1 MKRGSRYFCGLSLAA
16 SLGLAIYLVARTG
29 VSSIFEKFQLLGWGF
44 TILILLAGLR
54 QGIRSIAWQ
63 VCLKKEDCRANLLR
77 LFALR
82 LVGNAVSDVTPAG
95 FLLGE
100 SAKVW
105 ACSDHMEKK
114 ASAASIAVEDLIYGL
129 ASTLF
134 ISGGA
139 ALLLL
144 DVVVP
149 ERFQLLTGGVTAF
162 ILLSVAGLGFI
173 IVKQKCW
180 LTPLPDRLTKLCSRW
195 ICTDTLERD
204 IRDFE
209 VNIHQFFQTRRMAFL
224 CVFVLEALVHVIGT
238 GEVFLILMTTAGH
251 ASILTAYLVEA
262 ANRLVQLA
270 FFIPLGLGAEEGVAG
285 ATLGALGYGLA
296 EGVSLAVIRKGRTI
310 FWDAVGLL
318 LAAIWSISRS
328 EGQGITGS
336 LRQGPERLISN
347 ADDAGLTKVVSQGIV
362 IAHTDAILTSHH

>member
-16 SLGLAIYLVARTG
+16 SLALAIYLVTRAG

-44 TILILLAGLR
+44 AALILLAGVR

-63 VCLKKEDCRANLLR
+63 VCLNKEDCRTSLLR
-77 LFALR
+77 LFGLR
-82 LVGNAVSDVTPAG
+82 LIGNAISDVTPTG

-100 SAKVW
+100 SVKVW
-105 ACSDHMEKK
+105 ACSEHMHRK
-114 ASAASIAVEDLIYGL
+114 ASAASVAVEDLIYGL

-134 ISGGA
+134 ISGGT

-149 ERFQLLTGGVTAF
+149 EHFQLLAGGVTAF

-173 IVKQKCW
+173 IVKQKPW
-180 LTPLPDRLTKLCSRW
+180 LTAVFDRLTNRCPRW
-195 ICTDTLERD
+195 DFAAILGGK

-209 VNIHQFFQTRRMAFL
+209 ANIHQFFRTRRKAFL
-224 CVFVLEALVHVIGT
+224 SVLVLEGLVHMIGT
-238 GEVFLILMTTAGH
+238 GEVFLILMATAGH
-251 ASILTAYLVEA
+251 ASILTAYVVEA

-270 FFIPLGLGAEEGVAG
+270 FFLPLGLGAEEGAAG
-285 ATLGALGYGLA
+285 ATLGALGYGLT

-310 FWDAVGLL
+310 FWDAIGLL
-318 LAAIWSISRS
+318 LAARWSISRT
-328 EGQGITGS
+328 ETRGITEG
-336 LRQGPERLISN
+336 LRGDHEALDCQRG
-347 ADDAGLTKVVSQGIV
+347 
-362 IAHTDAILTSHH
+362 